1 MVYNF
6 VNTVIFSEHNVRMR
20 VGEDL
25 ELGEYQNVI
34 QKTFQD
40 PIADL
45 LLKNSNLTRI
55 QFETLVIDLLTDVM
69 SDEKIPFNQK
79 TFFRRNKVSRGSFS
93 RSLAQARG
101 NVISSIFTIVL
112 LSYIGVFEARAFDD
126 YVFLAEKLKEYLTM
140 LENKELGASQSL
152 LKQIET
158 ELIDG
163 ISRLASPTSIKMM

>member
-1 MVYNF
+1 LG
-6 VNTVIFSEHNVRMR
+6 SE
-20 VGEDL
+20 
-25 ELGEYQNVI
+25 EYQNIV

-69 SDEKIPFNQK
+69 SDDKISFTQK

-112 LSYIGVFEARAFDD
+112 LSYIGVLEARPFDE
-126 YVFLAEKLKEYLTM
+126 YFFLAEKLREYVSI
-140 LENKELGASQSL
+140 LENKEPNTTRSL
-152 LKQIET
+152 LKQIEA
-158 ELIDG
+158 ELIEG
-163 ISRLASPTSIKMM
+163 ISHLASPTSIKVV

>member
-1 MVYNF
+1 
-6 VNTVIFSEHNVRMR
+6 
-20 VGEDL
+20 
-25 ELGEYQNVI
+25 
-34 QKTFQD
+34 
-40 PIADL
+40 
-45 LLKNSNLTRI
+45 
-55 QFETLVIDLLTDVM
+55 M